1 MEFYG
6 LLGEKLSHSLSPQ
19 IHNRIFDLIGIE
31 GAYKLFPIPK
41 DKVKKVGESI
51 KIFGIRGMNVT
62 IPYKKEI
69 MDQLDFISDE
79 SRKIGAVNTISL
91 ENGKLYGYNT
101 DYYGFGLML
110 DISKIEVKDKRAVV
124 LGTGGAAKA
133 VVTYLQ
139 DKGVKELFVVSRNK
153 MKNNWSGEVN
163 LIDHSDLQS
172 LEGDLLINTTPVCM
186 YPNVGKSP
194 VGENVIKRF
203 EAIVDLIYNP
213 RETELL
219 RLAKLNG
226 KKSCDGLYMLL
237 GQAVKA
243 QEIWQDMNIDNKVTN
258 IIYEEL
264 NGEFN

>member
-101 DYYGFGLML
+101 HYYGFGLML

-163 LIDHSDLQS
+163 LIDYSDLQS
-172 LEGDLLINTTPVCM
+172 LEGDLLINTTPVGM

-226 KKSCDGLYMLL
+226 KKSFDGLYMLV

>member
-19 IHNRIFDLIGIE
+19 IHKRIFGLIGIE

-69 MDQLDFISDE
+69 MNQLDFISDE
-79 SRKIGAVNTISL
+79 ARKIGAVNTISL

-110 DISKIEVKDKRAVV
+110 DINNIEVKDKRAVV

-139 DKGVKELFVVSRNK
+139 DKGVKELFLVSRNK
-153 MKNNWSGEVN
+153 MNNRSDEVN
-163 LIDHSDLQS
+163 IIDYSDLQS
-172 LEGDLLINTTPVCM
+172 LEGDLLINTTPVGM
-186 YPNVGKSP
+186 YPNIGESP
-194 VGENVIKRF
+194 VGEEVIKRF

-226 KKSCDGLYMLL
+226 KKSCDGLYMLV

-243 QEIWQDMNIDNKVTN
+243 QEIWQDMNIDSNVIN

>member
-19 IHNRIFDLIGIE
+19 IHKRIFDLIGIE

-79 SRKIGAVNTISL
+79 ARKIGAVNTISL

-101 DYYGFGLML
+101 DYCGFGLML
-110 DISKIEVKDKRAVV
+110 DINNIEVKDKRAVV

-139 DKGVKELFVVSRNK
+139 DKGVKELFLVSRNK
-153 MKNNWSGEVN
+153 MNNRSDEVN
-163 LIDHSDLQS
+163 IIDYSDLQS
-172 LEGDLLINTTPVCM
+172 LEGDLLINTTPVGM
-186 YPNVGKSP
+186 YPNIGESP
-194 VGENVIKRF
+194 VGEEVIKRF

-226 KKSCDGLYMLL
+226 KKSCDGLYMLV

-243 QEIWQDMNIDNKVTN
+243 QEIWQDMNIDSKVIN